1 MEQSPSSVD
10 PVATDPLI
18 NICVEGWRF
27 AKVYTRVVSKL
38 DAAEQ
43 TKYLSKVRY
52 FIKQVED
59 TLKLT
64 GISLVT
70 LEGQPFEP
78 GLPVNAINIG
88 DFADN
93 SYLVVDQ
100 MLEPV
105 VMGPSGLIKMGSV
118 LLRKVDQ

>member
-1 MEQSPSSVD
+1 MEQNLVSVD
-10 PVATDPLI
+10 QVATDPLI

-27 AKVYTRVVSKL
+27 AKLFTRVVNKL

-43 TKYLSKVRY
+43 AKYLSKVRY
-52 FIKQVED
+52 FMKQVED
-59 TLKLT
+59 TLNLI
-64 GISLVT
+64 GISLVS

-105 VMGPSGLIKMGSV
+105 VMGPSGLIRMGSV
-118 LLRKVDQ
+118 LLRKADQ

>member
-18 NICVEGWRF
+18 NICVESWRF

-43 TKYLSKVRY
+43 AKYLSKVRY

-70 LEGQPFEP
+70 LEGEPFEP